1 MTLRGAW
8 AAPALIVLV
17 LPLGGAATAQQAPG
31 AETEATTRSAIGDC
45 ARAVGGEPNGLAELE
60 KRCPQLGP
68 ALQTAQLEPLII
80 ASSRDRLD
88 QHSLQQMQRLL
99 HAARGPAPAVAALA
113 PILHGARTGAAS
125 SRSWWQRLW
134 DWLYERLSPKSQLN
148 SANPWLAAVVR
159 ALARAHWLWVAIIW
173 GTFIAL
179 PIAIIVIV
187 VREVRAMGARSSDD
201 PTQVDEARHPGP
213 SASQLALL
221 RRMPLAQRPAQ
232 LFALLIGRL
241 VAAGRL
247 PPDRSLTHREVVRRA
262 RLDDAEQR
270 QFIESLARLSER
282 QLYSGAATTPDGTEA
297 LLSRGEDLYTTG
309 WSRPAEP

>member
-8 AAPALIVLV
+8 AASALLA
-17 LPLGGAATAQQAPG
+17 LALWGTATAQQAPG
-31 AETEATTRSAIGDC
+31 AGTEAATRSTIGDC
-45 ARAVGGEPNGLAELE
+45 ARAIGGEPTGLAELE
-60 KRCPQLGP
+60 KRCPQLGS

-88 QHSLQQMQRLL
+88 QHSLQQLQRLL
-99 HAARGPAPAVAALA
+99 HAARGPTPAVAALA
-113 PILHGARTGAAS
+113 PILHGVEAGSAA
-125 SRSWWQRLW
+125 SRSWWRRLR
-134 DWLYERLSPKSQLN
+134 DWLFERLSPKSQLN

-187 VREVRAMGARSSDD
+187 AREVRAMGGRSSDD
-201 PTQVDEARHPGP
+201 PTHVGEVRHRGP
-213 SASQLALL
+213 TVSQLALL
-221 RRMPLAQRPAQ
+221 RRTPLAQRPAQ

-282 QLYSGAATTPDGTEA
+282 QLYSGAATVPEGTEE